1 MYLRTEEE
9 IAERE
14 LIRACFHEVSHA
26 VIAEYFG
33 AFPEV
38 HVWRNENNVEK
49 DEMAWTGQCGWTDLH
64 RKVKKKSRRLI
75 AMAGF
80 LGEAIAIEKMDSG
93 MDDVDVEEI
102 SNDLFSAF
110 YDGGLSETDAQ
121 HIGSKPKEREVNEVI
136 QLLLKNWD
144 KVDRCA
150 TELMTTISLVEP
162 GRYAHGSVNVS
173 GRTFNDF
180 FGISA
185 SENGIQ
191 SIQEFFNGT

>member
-1 MYLRTEEE
+1 
-9 IAERE
+9 
-14 LIRACFHEVSHA
+14 VSHA
-26 VIAEYFG
+26 VIAKYFG

-49 DEMAWTGQCGWTDLH
+49 DEMAWIGQCGWTDLN

-80 LGEAIAIEKMDSG
+80 LGEAIAIEKIDSG
-93 MDDVDVEEI
+93 MEEVNVEEI

-110 YDGGLSETDAQ
+110 DDGALSKVDAQ
-121 HIGSKPKEREVNEVI
+121 HIGNNLSGREVNEAI
-136 QLLLKNWD
+136 QLLLKNWE

-150 TELMTTISLVEP
+150 IELMTTISLVEP

-173 GRTFNDF
+173 GRTFCDF

-185 SENGIQ
+185 SK
-191 SIQEFFNGT
+191 NGTQDIEDFFSEK